1 MKYIKLKNKIIKI
14 TNKSSI
20 LYNKAKSSVE
30 SLNRK
35 TDKFDSQNYSEED
48 SINPTKK
55 LIKSTFNTNFKLI

>member
-1 MKYIKLKNKIIKI
+1 MTGKVKNKSIKI

-48 SINPTKK
+48 SRSKQK
-55 LIKSTFNTNFKLI
+55 GMVGS